1 MTGFLTSKFSG
12 YLSIFGVLACL
23 LLVWYIYNEGSKAC
37 EAKIVKE
44 TVIKYEKRNELEKEI
59 RTLPR
64 TELVSRYCKWVRD
77 SESECLQANLPVR

>member
-44 TVIKYEKRNELEKEI
+44 TVIKYEKRNEILNN
-59 RTLPR
+59 RLSSA
-64 TELVSRYCKWVRD
+64 LVLKQLWD
-77 SESECLQANLPVR
+77 DPNW